1 MPGTSY
7 AELEH
12 EDGYGAG
19 NHIGYWCMG
28 DRERADEAGTRDT
41 QRDIHVR
48 EGFPT
53 LIVFV

>member
-41 QRDIHVR
+41 QRDVHVR